1 MADTVTR
8 TRLRRL
14 ADLAPER
21 GRVLSVYLNL
31 DPAEFATPPARASA
45 ITSLLNDAQRKVE
58 ELDGD
63 LSHDDRMALREDV
76 DAVRDALEQPGI
88 ADEGTRGVAVFAC
101 GPAGLFETVR
111 VKRALES
118 RVVIDSTP
126 YVEPLV
132 QATAGGLWCVLL
144 ANRRMARIFT
154 GTPEHLEETDRVEDN
169 VHSQHQQGGWSQAR
183 YQRAVD
189 EDVRDHLAHTAEVV
203 FDLFKREGFEH
214 LIIGAPEET
223 VGDLEGHLHP
233 YLRERLAGQVRLDVE
248 NSSPDDVRAAA
259 GDCIAEYE
267 RRRERALL
275 DRLEHGLGAGGRAAA
290 GVDDVLGALEE
301 GRVDTLLLSE
311 GFRAGG
317 GVAERAMEK
326 ALESSADV
334 VVVRHH
340 DIAEHDG
347 IAAVL
352 RY

>member
-8 TRLRRL
+8 TRLRQL

-21 GRVLSVYLNL
+21 GRVLSVYMNL
-31 DPAEFATPPARASA
+31 DPAAFATPQARASA
-45 ITSLLNDAQRKVE
+45 ITSLLNEAQRQVDE
-58 ELDGD
+58 GDSD

-76 DAVRDALEQPGI
+76 EAVREALEQPGI
-88 ADEGTRGVAVFAC
+88 AEDGTRGVAVFAC
-101 GPAGLFETVR
+101 GPAGLLETVR
-111 VKRALES
+111 VRRSLDSRA
-118 RVVIDSTP
+118 VIGSTP
-126 YVEPLV
+126 FVEPLV
-132 QATAGGLWCVLL
+132 RATAGGLWCVLL
-144 ANRRMARIFT
+144 ANRRNARIFT
-154 GTPEHLEETDRVEDN
+154 GTPEQLDETDRVEDN
-169 VHSQHQQGGWSQAR
+169 VHAQHQQGGWSQAR

-189 EDVRDHLAHTAEVV
+189 EDVRDHLAHTAAVV
-203 FDLFKREGFEH
+203 FDLFQREGFEH

-223 VGDLEGHLHP
+223 VGDLESHLHP
-233 YLRERLAGQVRLDVE
+233 YLQERLAGHVRLDVE
-248 NSSPDDVRAAA
+248 NSGVDDVRQAASE
-259 GDCIAEYE
+259 CIAEYE
-267 RRRERALL
+267 RRRERELL

-290 GVDDVLGALEE
+290 GIDDVLGALEQ

-311 GFRAGG
+311 DFRAGG